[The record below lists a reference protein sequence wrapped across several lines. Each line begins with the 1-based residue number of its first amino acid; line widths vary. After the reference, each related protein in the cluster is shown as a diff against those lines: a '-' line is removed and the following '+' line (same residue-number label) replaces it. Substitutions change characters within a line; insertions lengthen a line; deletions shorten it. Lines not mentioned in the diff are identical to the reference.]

1 MKWMALL
8 AALCMALPQTPGPFR
23 SSVEVIEVAV
33 LVRDEGGR
41 LISDLAQTD
50 FELVDDG
57 APQAI
62 IGFSRV
68 SMPAGPSPGDRSAT
82 PPVPRDVASNEQVRQ
97 SRIFVLVLDALHVS
111 PRRTRVVRSAA
122 RQFVERH
129 MGPADLAA
137 VFAPGRFLAPPR
149 ISRTTR
155 RGSSRPSNS
164 SRAANSY
171 RRPWNATKRSGGG
184 RPSSTMEWTPAIS
197 SARIGP
203 RR

>member
-1 MKWMALL
+1 MKWMTLL

-137 VFAPGRFLAPPR
+137 VFAPGALPGATQDFTNDKARLVAAIEQFAGSKLVSATVER
-149 ISRTTR
+149 DEEKR
-155 RGSSRPSNS
+155 RGETILHKYAGC
-164 SRAANSY
+164 RA
-171 RRPWNATKRSGGG
+171 
-184 RPSSTMEWTPAIS
+184 
-197 SARIGP
+197 
-203 RR
+203 